1 MAKNILGIQIWHK
14 IIKELN
20 KAKLD
25 YVLVGAAALIVHG
38 LPRSTLDLDIYIPA
52 KEDALN
58 KLFKITDNLGL
69 QSEQRAILKIRHS
82 PNLFRGQ
89 WICFSHKGQDVL
101 DVFFANE
108 NEFDRLYKNSKQK
121 KDKKISIRVASLYD
135 IRAMKK
141 ASARP
146 IDLSDL
152 DLIREVMKYKK
163 KK

>member
-1 MAKNILGIQIWHK
+1 MAKNISGIQIWHK

-20 KAKLD
+20 KARLD

-38 LPRSTLDLDIYIPA
+38 LPRSTLDLDIYVPA
-52 KEDALN
+52 KEESLN
-58 KLFKITDNLGL
+58 KLFKIADNLGL
-69 QSEQRAILKIRHS
+69 QSEQRAILKVCHS
-82 PNLFRGQ
+82 PKLFAGQ

-101 DVFFANE
+101 DVFFASE
-108 NEFDRLYKNSKQK
+108 NEFKRLYKNSEQK

-135 IRAMKK
+135 IATMKK

-163 KK
+163 LQ